1 MVQAILSTPACAASP
16 PKANENQVFL
26 DFSSS
31 FLRRLFTSSETD
43 LYPSSGCSFT
53 SFSTSSKS
61 GFGIL
66 AELYCG
72 IEDIYMYKNKNV
84 DVTYMWQYSNRCMCL
99 EHICNIGVAL

>member
-1 MVQAILSTPACAASP
+1 M
-16 PKANENQVFL
+16 KAEKGTCGSEDLRDHGFL
-26 DFSSS
+26 DLSSS

-53 SFSTSSKS
+53 SFSISSKR

-72 IEDIYMYKNKNV
+72 IEDIYMYKDKNLSV
-84 DVTYMWQYSNRCMCL
+84 AYMWQHSYRSEHL
-99 EHICNIGVAL
+99 THICNIGVAI

>member
-1 MVQAILSTPACAASP
+1 M
-16 PKANENQVFL
+16 KAEKGTCSGEGLRDQGPL

-31 FLRRLFTSSETD
+31 FLRRSFTSSETD

-53 SFSTSSKS
+53 SFSISLKR

-72 IEDIYMYKNKNV
+72 IEEIYMYKNKNLNV
-84 DVTYMWQYSNRCMCL
+84 AYMWQHSYRSKHL
-99 EHICNIGVAL
+99 THICNIGVAI

>member
-1 MVQAILSTPACAASP
+1 MEPEVKIGKESIG
-16 PKANENQVFL
+16 NQGFL

-53 SFSTSSKS
+53 SFSTSSKR

-72 IEDIYMYKNKNV
+72 MEEIYMCKNKNV
-84 DVTYMWQYSNRCMCL
+84 DVAYMWQYSNRGMCL
-99 EHICNIGVAL
+99 VHVCNIGVAI